1 MVDMK
6 RVRFYTP
13 RAHNPTGRKEYTMI
27 ALNER
32 SITAANGKRMAVIL
46 DIATFEQLLD
56 ELEDLEDSW
65 EAQDVMRAVA
75 NGEELIP
82 WEQVKAEL
90 AQRYVQQES

>member
-1 MVDMK
+1 
-6 RVRFYTP
+6 
-13 RAHNPTGRKEYTMI
+13 MI